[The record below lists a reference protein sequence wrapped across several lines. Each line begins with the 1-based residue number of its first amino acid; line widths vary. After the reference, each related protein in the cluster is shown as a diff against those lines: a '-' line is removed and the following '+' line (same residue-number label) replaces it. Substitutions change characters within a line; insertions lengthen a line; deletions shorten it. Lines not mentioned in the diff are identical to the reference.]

1 MSERLAVTRRVRVT
15 ASVEELLAEATQRE
29 AWKNS
34 DSLSGSRLE
43 RVTIAGEAF
52 VVKYTCVDD
61 DWIMRATGDLHCR
74 QLTLFASDVLDSLP
88 HVIDHTIV
96 ACAPYFSARGHRG
109 AAFLMRDVSADLVPE
124 GSAAIDLELHR
135 RFLSHMAQ
143 MHAAYIDFTDGADL
157 FPLAHHYVSLTP
169 TMAALEAARGG
180 MDPVPP
186 AVAAGWSAMQS
197 QHPREARTL
206 LDLAVDPS
214 PLVGALAVGR
224 QTLIHSDWKLGNLG
238 STPDATRPARLGPL
252 RRGTADRRPGVVSR
266 RELRPAAGDQR
277 GNHRGLSHR
286 SCIRGYRHLGVVG
299 TTASCSPGRRFPPAR
314 LVQERRPRRI
324 RVVERSARRGPAPSV
339 NEPG

>member
-15 ASVEELLAEATQRE
+15 PSVEELLAEATHRE

-88 HVIDHTIV
+88 RVIDHTIV
-96 ACAPYFSARGHRG
+96 ACAPYISARGHRG
-109 AAFLMRDVSADLVPE
+109 AAFLMHDVSADLVPA
-124 GSAAIDLELHR
+124 GSGAIDLELHR

-143 MHAAYIDFTDGADL
+143 MHAAYIDFTNGAEL

-169 TMAALEAARGG
+169 TMAALEAARDG

-186 AVAAGWSAMQS
+186 AVAAGWRAMES

-206 LDLAVDPS
+206 LDLAADPS
-214 PLVGALAVGR
+214 PLVGALGVGR

-238 STPDATRPARLGPL
+238 STPDATVLLDWDRCGAGPPTVDLAWYLAVNCDRLPETKEETIAAYRTALASAGIDTSAWWEQQLRAALVGAFLQLGWSKNGDPAEFGWWSDRLGEALP
-252 RRGTADRRPGVVSR
+252 
-266 RELRPAAGDQR
+266 
-277 GNHRGLSHR
+277 
-286 SCIRGYRHLGVVG
+286 HL
-299 TTASCSPGRRFPPAR
+299 
-314 LVQERRPRRI
+314 
-324 RVVERSARRGPAPSV
+324 
-339 NEPG
+339 